1 MSRFVSILLVLLVAA
16 GLTLAGAGPAL
27 AAAADY
33 AFEAVTKE
41 VQAGYGATI
50 DARLVHKPTGKP
62 AKNAVIFESRF
73 DRGPEGRP
81 DIVTYPTPA
90 HEVEPGVYRFKVDI
104 SEAGR
109 WALRLQAKVPD
120 EPETIPGEVVIV
132 AARR

>member
-1 MSRFVSILLVLLVAA
+1 MIRFLSTLAVAA
-16 GLTLAGAGPAL
+16 GLSFTAVGAVL

-50 DARLVHKPTGKP
+50 DVRLIHQPSGKP
-62 AKNAVIFESRF
+62 AEDAVIFESRF
-73 DRGPEGRP
+73 DRSPEGRP

-90 HEVEPGVYRFKVDI
+90 DEVEPGLYRFKVDI

-109 WALRLQAKVPD
+109 WALLLHAKVP
-120 EPETIPGEVVIV
+120 GEKDTVQGQMIIT
-132 AARR
+132 ATGQ

>member
-1 MSRFVSILLVLLVAA
+1 MSRFVSILVAA
-16 GLTLAGAGPAL
+16 GLSLAGACQAL

-41 VQAGYGATI
+41 VQAGYGVPI
-50 DARLVHKPTGKP
+50 DVRLIHKPSGKP
-62 AKNAVIFESRF
+62 AGNAVIFESRF
-73 DRGPEGRP
+73 DRGPEGRG

-90 HEVEPGVYRFKVDI
+90 HEVEPGLYRFKVDI

-120 EPETIPGEVVIV
+120 EQETIPGEVIIV
-132 AARR
+132 ATGR

>member
-1 MSRFVSILLVLLVAA
+1 MSRFVSILAVAA
-16 GLTLAGAGPAL
+16 ILSLASVNSAL

-41 VQAGYGATI
+41 VRAEFGATI
-50 DARLVHKPTGKP
+50 DVRLIHKPSGKP
-62 AKNAVIFESRF
+62 AENAVIFESRF

-90 HEVEPGVYRFKVDI
+90 HEVEPGLYRFKVDI

-109 WALRLQAKVPD
+109 WALLLHAKVPG
-120 EPETIPGEVVIV
+120 EPETVQGLVVIV
-132 AARR
+132 ATGR